1 MTDRSRAEAAL
12 RSSLERMAG
21 RRAGMPAPLVRVSAP
36 DWEFGFGDVDKPF
49 HAASSGKLF
58 TATLIG
64 MLAEQGL
71 LALDS
76 PIGRLLPHADV
87 AGLPAAAGVDVG
99 RAVTVQQLLA
109 HTSGIPDF
117 FDPPRGRATE
127 ASVRT
132 LSRHRD
138 RLWTPADLLDQA
150 RSLPAVGRPGERFH
164 YSDTGY
170 VLLGRI
176 AEEAGGESFAA
187 QLRTRLFEPTGMERA
202 STPYDSTLIPD
213 DLSTIDV
220 APFWIEGEEFSRAR
234 CVSLDWAGGNVVATA
249 DDFIRFQRALFGGR
263 LIDAGLLEHL
273 IRPRRRFRRGIHYGA
288 GIMTLRFDE
297 FIPLVMRGLSQPVGH
312 LGVWASHVFSHR
324 EHEAHVVLN
333 FHSTSMREMNESF
346 RTHARVARI
355 LAGKG

>member
-12 RSSLERMAG
+12 RAGLERMAG
-21 RRAGMPAPLVRVSAP
+21 RRRGMPAPLVRVSAP
-36 DWEFGFGDVDKPF
+36 DWEFGFGDVERPF

-58 TATLIG
+58 TTTLIA
-64 MLAEQGL
+64 MLAEEGR
-71 LALDS
+71 LALEA
-76 PIGRLLPHADV
+76 PIGQLLPEADV
-87 AGLPAAAGVDVG
+87 TGLPGAAGVDVA
-99 RAVTVQQLLA
+99 REVTVEQLLA

-117 FDPPRGRATE
+117 FDPPRGHTTE

-138 RLWTPADLLDQA
+138 RRWTPADLLDQA

-176 AEEAGGESFAA
+176 VEETGGEPFAA
-187 QLRTRLFEPTGMERA
+187 QLRTRIFEPTGMERA
-202 STPYDSTLIPD
+202 STPYDAALIPD

-249 DDFIRFQRALFGGR
+249 DDFIRFQRALLGGR
-263 LIDAGLLEHL
+263 LIETRLLERL
-273 IRPRRRFRRGIHYGA
+273 IRPQRRFRRGIHYGA
-288 GIMTLRFDE
+288 GIMTVRFNE

-312 LGVWASHVFSHR
+312 LGVWATHVFSHR
-324 EHEAHVVLN
+324 EHDAHVVLN
-333 FHSTSMREMNESF
+333 FHSTSSREMTESF
-346 RTHARVARI
+346 RTHARIARI
-355 LAGKG
+355 LAGSA